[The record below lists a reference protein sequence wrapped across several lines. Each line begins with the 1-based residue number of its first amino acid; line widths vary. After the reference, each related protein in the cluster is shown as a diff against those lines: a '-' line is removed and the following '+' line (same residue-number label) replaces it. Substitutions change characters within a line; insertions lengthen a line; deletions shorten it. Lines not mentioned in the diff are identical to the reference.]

1 MDRPPRSATTKAG
14 LAWTGP
20 DLAVGDLDRQFERLV
35 HDYRRSIAES
45 MFGLGPTVARRR
57 SVCVRC
63 HAGVPCSSLSGPDLD
78 RYGAS
83 AVCPSCAAKL
93 DRSRRARPPR

>member
-1 MDRPPRSATTKAG
+1 MERTPRGATTEVD

-20 DLAVGDLDRQFERLV
+20 EVRFGDLDRRYERLV
-35 HDYRRSIAES
+35 HDYRSSIAES

-63 HAGVPCSSLSGPDLD
+63 HAGVRRASLSGPDLV

-83 AVCPSCAAKL
+83 AVCPACAATL
-93 DRSRRARPPR
+93 ERSRAAPDRR